1 MLYIIIGFSVA
12 ALLGIV
18 VLGVALGYDLVELT
32 FHPPVFVKVKL
43 TRTGRRLVSTTLD
56 YYTRRAERWPGLS
69 DRMAGNVT

>member
-43 TRTGRRLVSTTLD
+43 TRTNRHLVSTILD
-56 YYTRRAERWPGLS
+56 
-69 DRMAGNVT
+69 